1 LNCNYTMMVPLQIV
15 LVDDHRLFRSGIASL
30 INKLPQYKILF
41 EAGDGEELA
50 RKLTP
55 KVKPDILLL
64 DINMPKKDGIE
75 TAQWLR
81 SNYPDIC
88 IIVLSMFEDAEK
100 VLQMVKL
107 GVKGY
112 LLKDAEPY
120 EFEQALQ
127 RVSQGEVYYP
137 DFVTRHLVQNFH
149 HQAEQVKLNTREL
162 EFLKLAGSELTYKEI
177 ADQMCISARTVDGYR
192 DQLFEKL
199 QIKSRVGLVLYA
211 IKNKLIEL

>member
-1 LNCNYTMMVPLQIV
+1 MPPLQIV
-15 LVDDHRLFRSGIASL
+15 LVDDHRLFRSGIAAL

-41 EAGDGEELA
+41 EAGDGEELM

-55 KVKPDILLL
+55 KLKPDILLL
-64 DINMPKKDGIE
+64 DINMPKKNGIV
-75 TAQWLR
+75 TAEWMR
-81 SNYPDIC
+81 NTYPDVKV
-88 IIVLSMFEDAEK
+88 IVLSMYEDAEK

-112 LLKDAEPY
+112 LLKDAEPV
-120 EFEQALQ
+120 EFENALKK
-127 RVSQGEVYYP
+127 VSDGEVYYP
-137 DFVTRHLVQNFH
+137 DFVTRHLVQNFN
-149 HQAEQVKLNTREL
+149 HQAEKIKLNNREV

-177 ADQMCISARTVDGYR
+177 ADQMCISVRTVDGYR

>member
-1 LNCNYTMMVPLQIV
+1 MMVPLQIV

-41 EAGDGEELA
+41 EAGDGEELM
-50 RKLTP
+50 RKLSP
-55 KVKPDILLL
+55 KLKPDILLL
-64 DINMPKKDGIE
+64 DINMPKMDGIT
-75 TAQWLR
+75 TAQRLR
-81 SNYPDIC
+81 STYPEIC

-100 VLQMVKL
+100 VLQMIKI

-112 LLKDAEPY
+112 LLKDAEPA
-120 EFEQALQ
+120 EFEQALKK
-127 RVSQGEVYYP
+127 VAEGDVYYP
-137 DFVTRHLVQNFH
+137 EFVTRHLVKNFNQQ
-149 HQAEQVKLNTREL
+149 QAETIKLNAREV

-199 QIKSRVGLVLYA
+199 NIKSRVGLVLYA
-211 IKNKLIEL
+211 IKNKLINL

>member
-1 LNCNYTMMVPLQIV
+1 MVPLQIV
-15 LVDDHRLFRSGIASL
+15 LVDDHRLFRIGIASL
-30 INKLPQYKILF
+30 INKFPGYTILF
-41 EAGDGEELA
+41 EAGDGEELM

-55 KVKPDILLL
+55 KLQPDIILL
-64 DINMPKKDGIE
+64 DINMPKKDGIATAKWVRE
-75 TAQWLR
+75 T
-81 SNYPDIC
+81 YPGIK
-88 IIVLSMFEDAEK
+88 IIVLSMFEDADK

-112 LLKDAEPY
+112 ILKDAEPV
-120 EFEQALQ
+120 EFEMALQ
-127 RVSQGEVYYP
+127 KVSEGEVYYP
-137 DFVTRHLVQNFH
+137 EFVTRHLIQNFNA
-149 HQAEQVKLNTREL
+149 QVESVKLNTREI

-211 IKNKLIEL
+211 IKNKLIDL

>member
-1 LNCNYTMMVPLQIV
+1 MAPLQIV

-30 INKLPQYKILF
+30 INKLLPQYKILF
-41 EAGDGEELA
+41 EASDGEELM

-55 KVKPDILLL
+55 KLKPDILLL
-64 DINMPKKDGIE
+64 DINMPKKDGIA

-81 SNYPDIC
+81 NTYPDVK
-88 IIVLSMFEDAEK
+88 IIVLSMFEDADK
-100 VLQMVKL
+100 VLLMIKM

-112 LLKDAEPY
+112 LLKDAEPH

-127 RVSQGEVYYP
+127 RVAQGEVYYP
-137 DFVTRHLVQNFH
+137 DFVTRHLLNNFN
-149 HQAEQVKLNTREL
+149 QQQDQQVKLNNREIA
-162 EFLKLAGSELTYKEI
+162 FLKLAGTELTYKEI

-211 IKNKLIEL
+211 IKNKLIDL